1 MKKFL
6 QWIGGILLFA
16 VLAVAALGLH
26 SYYFR
31 PLFPSWFYNR
41 VLLVGLLD
49 DPEIMTSLGILPTWL
64 GSYNSRLSDASPEH
78 EAKMAKWADDA
89 LQTLR
94 TYDRAA
100 MDQEGKISYDS
111 MEIFLSDQVEAYRF
125 RDDYPVNQMF
135 GLQAGMPNFMTNQVP
150 ITNRR
155 EAADYVAR
163 LKLFGWKFDGVLAGL
178 KERADRGVVPPHF
191 TIVEVIDQMKGF
203 TGKPATENPLY
214 TVFAS
219 KLGKLPVSELSTEAK
234 NALLADA
241 ETAISEIVYPAYGR
255 MIAFFTELEPAH
267 TADNGVW
274 SLPDGDAYY
283 AWCIRSQTTTKMTPD
298 EIHALGLAEVARIK
312 DDMDA
317 ALKKL
322 GKSEGSVGQRMK
334 ALGADPALYYANDD
348 QGRAEILKDYTAILA
363 EADKATEK
371 TFDIRPTK
379 GITVES
385 VPEFAQATA
394 PSAYYEAGDMS
405 GKRGGVFFFN
415 QRDLKETPK
424 WSMRTLAYHEGI
436 PGHHFQISIAQE
448 QKGLPMFRQMIG
460 SFLFTSYTE
469 GWALYAE
476 HLAGEMGLE
485 DNPLDALGRYN
496 DEMLRAVR
504 LVVDSGIHAKHWTRE
519 QAIDYLEGNTGMGH
533 GQVVAEIER
542 YFVAP
547 GQATAYKV
555 GELKILALRAKA
567 QAELGD
573 KFDIRAFHDQVLTH
587 GGLAMTSL
595 ESVIDDWIARV
606 KSGA

>member
-1 MKKFL
+1 MGK
-6 QWIGGILLFA
+6 ILKGVGSLLLLA
-16 VLAVAALGLH
+16 VLVVAALGLH
-26 SYYFR
+26 SYYLR

-49 DPEIMTSLGILPTWL
+49 DPEVMTSFGIFPTWL
-64 GSYNSRLSDASPEH
+64 GSYNSRLADASPTH
-78 EAKMAKWADDA
+78 EAKMAKWAADA
-89 LQTLR
+89 LDTLR
-94 TYDRAA
+94 SYDRAA

-111 MEIFLSDQVEAYRF
+111 MEIFLSDQLEAYRF
-125 RDDYPVNQMF
+125 RSDYPVNQMF
-135 GLQAGMPNFMTNQVP
+135 GIQAGLPNFMTNQVP
-150 ITNRR
+150 ITNKR
-155 EAADYVAR
+155 EADDYITR
-163 LKLFGWKFDGVLAGL
+163 LNQFGWKFDGVLAGL

-203 TGKPATENPLY
+203 VGKPPKENPLY
-214 TVFAS
+214 VVFAE
-219 KLGKLPVSELSTEAK
+219 KLDKLPAADLTPEAK
-234 NALLADA
+234 AKLLEDVHF
-241 ETAISEIVYPAYGR
+241 AIGSVVYPAYQK
-255 MIAFFTELEPAH
+255 MIAFFTEIEPTH

-283 AWCIRSQTTTKMTPD
+283 AWCVRNQTTTKMTPD
-298 EIHALGLAEVARIK
+298 EIHALGLAEVARINS
-312 DDMDA
+312 DMDA
-317 ALKKL
+317 ALRKI
-322 GKSEGSVGQRMK
+322 GKTDGSVGQRMK
-334 ALGADPALYYANDD
+334 GLAADPSLYYSNDED
-348 QGRAEILKDYTAILA
+348 GRAQILKDYTAILA

-371 TFDIRPTK
+371 TFNIRPK
-379 GITVES
+379 AALEVKS

-394 PSAYYEAGDMS
+394 PSAYYEQGDMS
-405 GKRGGVFFFN
+405 GKRPGVFYFN

-424 WSMRTLAYHEGI
+424 WAMRTLAYHEGI

-448 QKGLPMFRQMIG
+448 QKDLPIFRQMIS

-555 GELKILALRAKA
+555 GELKILSLREKAK
-567 QAELGD
+567 AELGD
-573 KFDIRAFHDQVLTH
+573 KFDIKAFHDQVLTH

-595 ESVIDDWIARV
+595 ESVIDDWIA
-606 KSGA
+606 KSKKGG